1 MSQQR
6 PEGYL
11 ALPST
16 GRVILSVLHA
26 WWGVNE
32 TESRG
37 SASAGGRR
45 FRPLAL
51 DLYHGKIAR
60 TTPEA
65 RPGRRAGCQLPA
77 GPGRNREA
85 AAFLSRCAG
94 SSGRGL
100 AVVAFSLG
108 AYYAV
113 DLSANAPDQVDSVV
127 LFYGYGDSDLSN
139 ARAAYPGHFAELDEY
154 EPAEDVA
161 AFEEAVKRAGR
172 PVTFIVTAVRST
184 GLRAGRPEYNPKLRI
199 GVGSARSSFF
209 ESEIDEARCQWQCYV
224 HHHDHERGR
233 HGQPRH
239 SRARRRGRR
248 AWPEEAAPWSSR

>member
-16 GRVILSVLHA
+16 GQGDPVLVLHA

-32 TESRG
+32 TIKGLCQRL
-37 SASAGGRR
+37 ADAG
-45 FRPLAL
+45 FVALAL

-60 TTPEA
+60 TIPEA
-65 RPGRRAGCQLPA
+65 EALGGALDANFQQARAEIA
-77 GPGRNREA
+77 EA

-139 ARAAYPGHFAELDEY
+139 ARAAYLGHFAELDEY

-172 PVTFIVTAVRST
+172 PVTFYRYSGAKHWFFEPD
-184 GLRAGRPEYNPKLRI
+184 RPEYNP
-199 GVGSARSSFF
+199 
-209 ESEIDEARCQWQCYV
+209 
-224 HHHDHERGR
+224 
-233 HGQPRH
+233 
-239 SRARRRGRR
+239 
-248 AWPEEAAPWSSR
+248 EAANLAWERTLEFLKRDR